1 MISGS
6 CVAIITPFKKDKI
19 DYDALNN
26 LIEFQIAGGT
36 HGIVPCGTT
45 GESPTLSHD
54 EHRDVIKHTIEVVDK
69 RIPVIAGTGSNST
82 EEAIN
87 LTNYAEKA
95 GADAALVIVPY
106 YNKPTQEG
114 MFQHFKAVASNTGIP
129 VILYNVPGR
138 TGSNMLPETVA
149 RLKSKCSNVIGIKE
163 ASGSITQATEI
174 LSQCGKEFLL
184 LSGEDALNYPLL
196 TIGARGFIT
205 VTANIVP
212 NDVAELYNKFVAG
225 DYDACRDLHYK
236 LLPLNEAL
244 FLETNPIPV
253 KRALALMNRI
263 EMGCRLPLC
272 EMSKSHLDKLKSV
285 LKNYGL
291 TD

>member
-6 CVAIITPFKKDKI
+6 LVAIITPFKKNKI
-19 DYDALNN
+19 DYDTLTK

-54 EHRDVIKHTIEVVDK
+54 EHRDVIKHTIEIVDK
-69 RIPVIAGTGSNST
+69 RVPVIAGTGSNST

-87 LTNYAEKA
+87 LTMYAEQA

-129 VILYNVPGR
+129 IILYNVPGR
-138 TGSNMLPETVA
+138 TSANMLPETVS
-149 RLKSKCSNVIGIKE
+149 RLRSKCNNIIGIKE
-163 ASGSITQATEI
+163 ASGSLTQASEI
-174 LSQCGKEFLL
+174 LSQCGKDFLL
-184 LSGEDALNYPLL
+184 LSGEDALNFPLL
-196 TIGARGFIT
+196 AIGASGFIT

-212 NDVAELYNKFVAG
+212 NDVAGLYNNFVAC
-225 DYDACRDLHYK
+225 DYNACRDLHYK

-244 FLETNPIPV
+244 FLETNPVPV
-253 KRALALMNRI
+253 KRALALMNMI

-291 TD
+291 TE